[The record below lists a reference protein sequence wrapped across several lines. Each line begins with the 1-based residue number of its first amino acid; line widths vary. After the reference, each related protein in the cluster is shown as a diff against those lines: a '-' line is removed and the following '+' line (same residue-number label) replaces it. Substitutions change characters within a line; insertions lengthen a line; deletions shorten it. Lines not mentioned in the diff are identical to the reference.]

1 MMDINEKIEYWVK
14 IAEMDIL
21 VMEHLY
27 QSGDY
32 HYSLFIGHLV
42 LEKIIKAHYVKSQ
55 LETPP
60 KIHDL
65 VKLAVASNLKL
76 EKEHIKYLLLANS
89 FNIEARYPEE
99 KLEFYKSCTKEY
111 CLENIQKI
119 KEMFL
124 WLKSLI

>member
-1 MMDINEKIEYWVK
+1 MNINEKIEYWVK
-14 IAEMDIL
+14 IAEMDIS

-42 LEKIIKAHYVKSQ
+42 LEKIIKAHYVKSK

-65 VKLAVASNLKL
+65 VKLALVADLKL
-76 EKEHIKYLLLANS
+76 DAEQTKYLLLANS

-99 KLEFYKSCTKEY
+99 KLKFYKTCTKEF
-111 CLENIQKI
+111 CLENINKI
-119 KEMFL
+119 KELFL
-124 WLKSLI
+124 WFKSQI

>member
-99 KLEFYKSCTKEY
+99 KLKFYKSCTKEY